1 MKYRFQDEF
10 DKIHR
15 CVIVVI
21 EHDAPHAWTFYLY
34 LVLFEEIEFRF
45 IEGFKWVWILFL
57 RGRAAEYFCHTNPS
71 IINNLKPLRW
81 LLARPIPA
89 PIRVPFPRDVAS
101 LRWVRPRP
109 NHMCFRNEGISVASP
124 ASVTLPLGWR
134 RSASLVHGGLKA

>member
-1 MKYRFQDEF
+1 MKYRLQDEF

-57 RGRAAEYFCHTNPS
+57 GERAAEYFCHANPS
-71 IINNLKPLRW
+71 IIRNLKLLRW

-89 PIRVPFPRDVAS
+89 PIRVPFPSDVPQH
-101 LRWVRPRP
+101 LIWVRPRP
-109 NHMCFRNEGISVASP
+109 ITRSRDEEMTVAFP
-124 ASVTLPLGWR
+124 ASFTSPIGWR